1 MLTITKKQTLYQIL
15 TESDDHNSI
24 NEDVNRTKLTQTEKI
39 NMNTSIKLPKKN
51 KNLVHHITDGA
62 KLL

>member
-39 NMNTSIKLPKKN
+39 NMNTSIKLPKK
-51 KNLVHHITDGA
+51 KKI
-62 KLL
+62 